1 MFSISNNK
9 LHFDPQLATKDLQ
22 SIIDQYSVAGTGDV
36 SDFNLPTDATSYTT
50 DTYGEGTTWFIRSA
64 PQTFSG
70 TVEHCKVKID
80 GDLEINFNILADTN
94 ENKEIFTGVSG
105 GNSITIGGATSSI
118 IAGGSLTITNDIT
131 INDNIFG
138 GSDENKTVYSDV
150 SSKQISIGSGSSVVK
165 FNSTKSIVIPVGT
178 TAQRDDA
185 GGKVVGSIRYN
196 STDST
201 FEGCDGTNWGSLG
214 GVKDVDQNTYI
225 EAESSPGADNN
236 ELKFVT
242 NGGEKMI
249 IKPDGKVG
257 IGTSSPEKLLDI
269 NGDTV
274 IRGNFDVR
282 GDITYVNTSNLD
294 ISDNVIVLNKGLG
307 SNSNTNVTSGI
318 LVQRDKVTTHTIVV
332 TVADSGGNKYYLNG
346 VLTPNITLVKGDTY
360 IFDQGDSSNGSH
372 PLRFSTTKNGT
383 HNSGTEY
390 TTGITKSGDPS
401 YNPGSNSSKVTFVV
415 PNNAPSPLYY
425 YCGAHSGMGNDN
437 ENTVKARDNNQFM
450 GWDDSTS
457 TFILGETSND
467 GEQSPAGITMVSKSN
482 LNMKDLNATKVV
494 SVDAEITNKL
504 EVVDISS
511 TNHIDAKD
519 LSSNRIQV
527 TTLLIDDHVEMT
539 PTIQAGDFKLPNP
552 DTNNIFKLSDLVGP
566 PNTITIN
573 STSNTALDFSII
585 IQPVVRYFV
594 GFTADK
600 LPMITHLN
608 VKLLDET
615 NNAVLLNTSLSS
627 NDISDFEQL
636 TTIKFNKQAGT
647 SSFSGNTYTFN
658 NLTALD
664 DTKTYKAE
672 ISFKNYHPTIYTTN
686 QTNLSLVVANAP
698 GVINSITI
706 SIPDLSLG
714 STSTASYTIDNNPR
728 FSINWNEPSAGDGN
742 VISYT
747 LQYEST
753 AKLNSASAGGD
764 TQTVT
769 TSNTTLNKN
778 LSTGI
783 LYGTKYKYR
792 IKATNDA
799 GATAA
804 YGNWITSSKYTTVPS
819 KPSLSRIDTTDINLD
834 NWSASQ
840 EFGDVVE
847 LGTGFGGSNYEYAKY
862 ESNSWNKYD
871 PDNRKLLRSAYVASN
886 AISFG
891 TVSDIN
897 CSNTLAE
904 EPSNWLFKFEVLNDS
919 GATQKSVSK
928 NISAYSGGNTRHS
941 GETFNES
948 YEDCAMTIN
957 LKDKYPNG
965 TGSNTTQ
972 NKGGFWTAA
981 NITGLSAKI
990 PTNVTK
996 GTIKLTTDVPSI
1008 TTTSYKSST
1017 FDFMTDTLSVSP
1029 TISYNNQNDR
1039 LIGVKA
1045 SPGVTW
1051 ICGVASLNANT
1062 LLEID
1067 LNATNLASA
1076 APSSGGIF
1084 RGDYKQLEVE
1094 STPTNLVLATT
1105 IKVNNGTYG
1114 SGTTGNNGNSISY
1127 TNFSHPDI
1135 KIQDVSLLGD
1145 TTISFT
1151 AYNIHGTTATNRT
1164 IKLLRDKN
1172 SVNNPLLNYRY
1183 VSWNNTLAHNNVS
1196 PSVSGLASF
1205 NNTVQLPSHELL
1217 LWDGNF
1223 TSDSS
1228 KYVDFRGIYNKNLAG
1243 SVQGTGYES
1252 VTTTSWLTNDKK
1264 WALFKLTN
1272 TIQTAGTSSF
1282 GIKFTTPSGHSF
1294 STGSAREASGFECNI
1309 LLPSMLSGQEGT
1321 LFWYNVNENYQ
1332 SESGKDT
1339 GTGATGVTG
1348 LGVFDSKTRTTTY
1361 TTYKI
1366 TPPVPATSSQVPTD
1380 IWIRIGLD
1388 KGANAIQISN
1398 IQFVST

>member
-50 DTYGEGTTWFIRSA
+50 DTYGEGTTWFIRSS

-70 TVEHCKVKID
+70 TIEHCKVKID
-80 GDLEINFNILADTN
+80 GDLEVNFNILADAN
-94 ENKEIFTGVSG
+94 ENKEIFTGVTG
-105 GNSITIGGATSSI
+105 GNLVTIGGATSSI
-118 IAGGSLTITNDIT
+118 VAGGSLTITNDIT

-138 GSDENKTVYSDV
+138 GSDENKTIFSDV
-150 SSKQISIGSGSSVVK
+150 SSKEISIGSGTSVLK

-257 IGTSSPEKLLDI
+257 IGTSSPEKLLEV

-282 GDITYVNTSNLD
+282 GNITYVNTSNLD

-332 TVADSGGNKYYLNG
+332 TVANSGGNKYYLDG

-360 IFDQGDSSNGSH
+360 IFDQSDGTNGSH
-372 PLRFSTTKNGT
+372 PLRFSTTKDGS
-383 HNSGTEY
+383 HDSGAEY

-401 YNPGSNSSKVTFVV
+401 YSPGSNSSKVTFVV

-425 YCGAHSGMGNDN
+425 YCGNHSGMGNDN

-450 GWDDSTS
+450 GWDDSAS
-457 TFILGETSND
+457 TFILGETAND
-467 GEQSPAGITMVSKSN
+467 GQQSPAGITMVSKSN
-482 LNMKDLNATKVV
+482 LNIKDLNATKVV

-504 EVVDISS
+504 QVVDISS

-519 LSSNRIQV
+519 ISSNKIQV
-527 TTLLIDDHVEMT
+527 TTLLIDDNVEMT

-566 PNTITIN
+566 PKSITIN
-573 STSNTALDFSII
+573 SISNTALDFSVI
-585 IQPVVRYFV
+585 IQPVIRYFV

-608 VKLLDET
+608 VKLLDEA

-658 NLTALD
+658 NLSALD

-686 QTNLSLVVANAP
+686 QTSLSLVVANAP

-714 STSTASYTIDNNPR
+714 STSSASYTIDNNPR

-753 AKLNSASAGGD
+753 AKLNSASAGSD
-764 TQTVT
+764 TQTIT
-769 TSNTTLNKN
+769 TSNTNLNKN

-819 KPSLSRIDTTDINLD
+819 KPSLERIDQTDINL
-834 NWSASQ
+834 NSWTSSQ
-840 EFGDVVE
+840 EFADIVE
-847 LGTGFGGSNYEYAKY
+847 TNSGSGGSNYGYAKY
-862 ESNSWNKYD
+862 ESASWNLY
-871 PDNRKLLRSAYVASN
+871 NTSSRKLLRSAYVAAN

-891 TVSDIN
+891 NVTDIN

-904 EPSNWLFKFEVLNDS
+904 DPSNWLFKFEILNDS
-919 GATQKSVSK
+919 GVTQKNVTK
-928 NISAYSGGNTRHS
+928 NIGGYTGGNTRHT
-941 GETFNES
+941 GETFTES
-948 YEDCAMTIN
+948 NEDCNMNIN
-957 LKDKYPNG
+957 LIDKYPNG
-965 TGSNTTQ
+965 VGNNTTE
-972 NKGGFWTAA
+972 NKGGFWTTA
-981 NITGLSAKI
+981 NISNLSVKI
-990 PTNVTK
+990 PNTVNK
-996 GTIKLTTDVPSI
+996 GVVKLTSDIPSI
-1008 TTTSYKSST
+1008 TIGSQKVT
-1017 FDFMTDTLSVSP
+1017 FFNFMTDTLSVSP
-1029 TISYNNQNDR
+1029 TITYNNQNDR

-1045 SPGVTW
+1045 NPSVTW
-1051 ICGVASLNANT
+1051 ICGVASLNINT

-1067 LNATNLASA
+1067 LNTSNLASNTPA
-1076 APSSGGIF
+1076 SGGIF
-1084 RGDYKQLEVE
+1084 RGDYKQLTVE
-1094 STPTNLVLATT
+1094 SNPSNIVLPVD
-1105 IKVNNGTYG
+1105 IKVNDNSYGT
-1114 SGTTGNNGNSISY
+1114 GTTGNSGNSIAY

-1145 TTISFT
+1145 ISISFT
-1151 AYNIHGTTATNRT
+1151 AYNIQGTTNTTRT

-1172 SVNNPLLNYRY
+1172 SITNPLLNYRY
-1183 VSWNNTLAHNNVS
+1183 TSWDNTLAYNNVS
-1196 PSVSGLASF
+1196 PSVSGLATF
-1205 NNTVQLPSHELL
+1205 NNTVQLPSQELL

-1243 SVQGTGYES
+1243 SVQATGYES
-1252 VTTTSWLTNDKK
+1252 VTTTSWLTSDKK

-1282 GIKFTTPSGHSF
+1282 GIKFSTPSGHSF

-1332 SESGKDT
+1332 AESGKDT
-1339 GTGATGVTG
+1339 GTGVGGVTG

-1366 TPPVPATSSQVPTD
+1366 TPPVPATISQVSSD

-1388 KGANAIQISN
+1388 KGTNAIQISN

>member
-9 LHFDPQLATKDLQ
+9 LHFNPQLATNDLQ
-22 SIIDQYSVAGTGDV
+22 SIINKYSVAGTGDV

-50 DTYGEGTTWFIRSA
+50 DTYGEGTSWFIRSA

-70 TVEHCKVKID
+70 SVEHCKVKID
-80 GDLEINFNILADTN
+80 GDLEVNFNILADAN
-94 ENKEIFTGVSG
+94 ENKEIFKGVTG
-105 GNSITIGGATSSI
+105 GNTITIGGATSSI

-225 EAESSPGADNN
+225 EAETSPGADNN
-236 ELKFVT
+236 ELKFFT

-249 IKPDGKVG
+249 IKADGKIG
-257 IGTSSPEKLLDI
+257 IGTSSPEKLLEV

-318 LVQRDKVTTHTIVV
+318 LVQRDKVTTHTIAV
-332 TVADSGGNKYYLNG
+332 TVANSGGNKYYLDG

-360 IFDQGDSSNGSH
+360 IFDQSDSSNSSH
-372 PLRFSTTKNGT
+372 PLKFSTTKNGT
-383 HNSGTEY
+383 HGGGSAY
-390 TTGITKSGDPS
+390 TSGITETGTAGTD
-401 YNPGSNSSKVTFVV
+401 GKVTFVV

-425 YCGAHSGMGNDN
+425 YCVNHSGMGNDN
-437 ENTVKARDNNQFM
+437 ENTVKTRDNNQFM

-482 LNMKDLNATKVV
+482 LNMKDLNANKIV
-494 SVDAEITNKL
+494 SVNAEITSKIEALDVSCNNHL
-504 EVVDISS
+504 SS
-511 TNHIDAKD
+511 KD

-527 TTLLIDDHVEMT
+527 TTLLVDDHVVMT

-552 DTNNIFKLSDLVGP
+552 DTNNVFKLSDLVGP
-566 PNTITIN
+566 PDSITIN
-573 STSNTALDFSII
+573 STSNTAVDFSII

-608 VKLLDET
+608 VKLSDES
-615 NNAVLLNTSLSS
+615 NNAVILNTSLSS
-627 NDISDFEQL
+627 SDINDFEQL

-647 SSFSGNTYTFN
+647 SSFSGNTYTFK

-686 QTNLSLVVANAP
+686 QTSLSLVVANAP
-698 GVINSITI
+698 GLINSITI

-747 LQYEST
+747 VQYEST
-753 AKLNSASAGGD
+753 AKLNSASSGGD

-769 TSNTTLNKN
+769 TSNRTLSKN

-783 LYGTKYKYR
+783 LYGTKYRYR

-834 NWSASQ
+834 NWNSSQ

-847 LGTGFGGSNYEYAKY
+847 LGTSFGGSNYEYAKY
-862 ESNSWNKYD
+862 ESNNWNKYD
-871 PDNRKLLRSAYVASN
+871 TDNRKLLRSAYVAAN

-891 TVSDIN
+891 TVTDLN

-928 NISAYSGGNTRHS
+928 NISGYSSGNTRHS
-941 GETFNES
+941 GQTFNES
-948 YEDCAMTIN
+948 YQDCTMTIN

-965 TGSNTTQ
+965 TGNNTTE
-972 NKGGFWTAA
+972 NKGGFWTRV
-981 NITGLSAKI
+981 NISGLSAKI

-996 GTIKLTTDVPSI
+996 GTIKLTADVPSI
-1008 TTTSYKSST
+1008 STTSYKSTS

-1029 TISYNNQNDR
+1029 SIAYNNQNDR

-1045 SPGVTW
+1045 NPGITW

-1094 STPTNLVLATT
+1094 STPTNIVLSTV
-1105 IKVNNGTYG
+1105 IKVNDATYG
-1114 SGTTGNNGNSISY
+1114 SGTTGNSGNSISY

-1151 AYNIHGTTATNRT
+1151 AYNIHGTTSTDRT

-1172 SVNNPLLNYRY
+1172 SINNPLLSYRY
-1183 VSWNNTLAHNNVS
+1183 VSWNNSLAHDNVS
-1196 PSVSGLASF
+1196 PSVSGLSTF

-1228 KYVDFRGIYNKNLAG
+1228 KYIDFRAKYNKNLSG

-1252 VTTTSWLTNDKK
+1252 VTTTNWTSNDKK
-1264 WALFKLTN
+1264 WALFKLPN
-1272 TIQTAGTSSF
+1272 TIQSAGTSSF

-1294 STGSAREASGFECNI
+1294 STGSAREATGFECNI

-1332 SESGKDT
+1332 SETGKDT
-1339 GTGATGVTG
+1339 GTGANGVTG

-1366 TPPVPATSSQVPTD
+1366 TPPVPATSSQVPSD
-1380 IWIRIGLD
+1380 IWIRIGLN

>member
-105 GNSITIGGATSSI
+105 GNTITIGGATSSI

-257 IGTSSPEKLLDI
+257 IGTSSPEKLLEV

-318 LVQRDKVTTHTIVV
+318 LVQRDKVTTHTYAV
-332 TVADSGGNKYYLNG
+332 TVVSSKFYLNG
-346 VLTPNITLVKGDTY
+346 VEAPSITLVKGDTY
-360 IFDQGDSSNGSH
+360 IFDQSDSSNGTH
-372 PLRFSTTKNGT
+372 PFKFSTIQDGT
-383 HNSGTEY
+383 WASGGTEY
-390 TTGITKSGDPS
+390 TSGITVTGTRGTD
-401 YNPGSNSSKVTFVV
+401 GKVTFVV

-425 YCGAHSGMGNDN
+425 YCGNHSGMGVNN
-437 ENTVKARDNNQFM
+437 ENVVKTRDNNQFM

-457 TFILGETSND
+457 TFILGETVND

-482 LNMKDLNATKVV
+482 LNMKDLNATTVV
-494 SVDAEITNKL
+494 SVNAEITSKIEALDVSCNNHLSSK
-504 EVVDISS
+504 DISC
-511 TNHIDAKD
+511 
-519 LSSNRIQV
+519 NRIQIS
-527 TTLLIDDHVEMT
+527 TLLVDGDLEMT

-552 DTNNIFKLSDLVGP
+552 DTNNVFKLSELVGP
-566 PNTITIN
+566 PDSITIS
-573 STSNTALDFSII
+573 STSNTAVDFSII

-608 VKLLDET
+608 VKLSDES
-615 NNAVLLNTSLSS
+615 NNAVILNTSLSS
-627 NDISDFEQL
+627 SDINDFEQL

-647 SSFSGNTYTFN
+647 SSFSGNTYTFK

-686 QTNLSLVVANAP
+686 QTSLSLVVANAP

-714 STSTASYTIDNNPR
+714 STSSASYTIDNNPR

-747 LQYEST
+747 IQYEST
-753 AKLNSASAGGD
+753 AKLNSASAGSD
-764 TQTVT
+764 TQTIT
-769 TSNTTLNKN
+769 TSSTSLNKN

-792 IKATNDA
+792 IQATNDA

-871 PDNRKLLRSAYVASN
+871 TDNRKLLRSAYVASN

-928 NISAYSGGNTRHS
+928 NISAYSVGNTRHS

-1151 AYNIHGTTATNRT
+1151 AYNIHGTTSTDRT

-1172 SVNNPLLNYRY
+1172 SINNPLLSYRY
-1183 VSWNNTLAHNNVS
+1183 VSWNNSLAHDNVS
-1196 PSVSGLASF
+1196 PSVSGLSTF

>member
-9 LHFDPQLATKDLQ
+9 LHFNPQLATNDLQ
-22 SIIDQYSVAGTGDV
+22 SIIDKYSVAGTGDV

-80 GDLEINFNILADTN
+80 GDLEVNYNILADAN
-94 ENKEIFTGVSG
+94 ENKEIFTGVTG
-105 GNSITIGGATSSI
+105 GNTITIGGATSSI
-118 IAGGSLTITNDIT
+118 ITGGSLTITNDIT

-138 GSDENKTVYSDV
+138 GSDENKTVYSDI
-150 SSKQISIGSGSSVVK
+150 SSKEISIGSGSSVVK

-236 ELKFVT
+236 ELKFFT
-242 NGGEKMI
+242 DGSEKMI

-257 IGTSSPEKLLDI
+257 IGTSSPEKLLEV

-282 GDITYVNTSNLD
+282 GAITYVNTSNLD

-318 LVQRDKVTTHTIVV
+318 LVQRDKITTHTYTV
-332 TVADSGGNKYYLNG
+332 TVVSGKFYLNG
-346 VLTPNITLVKGDTY
+346 VEAPSITLVKGDTY
-360 IFDQGDSSNGSH
+360 IFDQSDSSNSSH
-372 PLRFSTTKNGT
+372 PFRFSTTQDGT
-383 HNSGTEY
+383 WGSGGTEY

-401 YNPGSNSSKVTFVV
+401 YSPGSNNSKVTFVV
-415 PNNAPSPLYY
+415 PSNAPSPLYY
-425 YCGAHSGMGNDN
+425 YCGNHSGMGVNN
-437 ENTVKARDNNQFM
+437 ENVVKTRENNQFM

-457 TFILGETSND
+457 TFILGETTND

-494 SVDAEITNKL
+494 SVNAEITSKIEALDVSCNNHLSSK
-504 EVVDISS
+504 DISC
-511 TNHIDAKD
+511 
-519 LSSNRIQV
+519 NRIQL
-527 TTLLIDDHVEMT
+527 TTLLVDGDLEMT

-566 PNTITIN
+566 PDSITIN
-573 STSNTALDFSII
+573 STSNTAVDFSII

-608 VKLLDET
+608 VKLLDEA
-615 NNAVLLNTSLSS
+615 NNAVILDTSLSS
-627 NDISDFEQL
+627 SDISDFEQL

-647 SSFSGNTYTFN
+647 SSFSGNTYTFK

-686 QTNLSLVVANAP
+686 QTSLSLVVANAP
-698 GVINSITI
+698 GLINSITI

-714 STSTASYTIDNNPR
+714 STSTLVYTVDDNPR

-747 LQYEST
+747 IQYEST

-769 TSNTTLNKN
+769 TSNTTLSKN
-778 LSTGI
+778 LSSGV

-792 IKATNDA
+792 IQTTNDA
-799 GATAA
+799 GATSA
-804 YGNWITSSKYTTVPS
+804 YGNWITSSKYTTVPT

-834 NWSASQ
+834 NWNSSQ

-847 LGTGFGGSNYEYAKY
+847 LGTSFGGSNYEYAKY
-862 ESNSWNKYD
+862 ESNTWNKYD
-871 PDNRKLLRSAYVASN
+871 TDTRKLLRSAYVSAN
-886 AISFG
+886 AISFD
-891 TVSDIN
+891 TVSDLN

-919 GATQKSVSK
+919 GTTQKSVSK
-928 NISAYSGGNTRHS
+928 NISAYSAGSTRHT

-948 YEDCAMTIN
+948 YEDCTMTIN
-957 LKDKYPNG
+957 LIDKYPNG
-965 TGSNTTQ
+965 TGNNTTE
-972 NKGGFWTAA
+972 NKGGFWTVA
-981 NITGLSAKI
+981 NISGLSAKI
-990 PTNVTK
+990 PTTVTK

-1008 TTTSYKSST
+1008 TTTSHKSTS

-1029 TISYNNQNDR
+1029 SITYNNQNDR

-1045 SPGVTW
+1045 NPGVTW

-1094 STPTNLVLATT
+1094 SNPTNIVLSTV
-1105 IKVNNGTYG
+1105 IKVNDVTYG

-1151 AYNIHGTTATNRT
+1151 AYNIHGTTDTDRT

-1172 SVNNPLLNYRY
+1172 SINSPLLNYRY
-1183 VSWNNTLAHNNVS
+1183 VSWNNSLAYDNVS
-1196 PSVSGLASF
+1196 PSVSGLSTF
-1205 NNTVQLPSHELL
+1205 DNTVQLPSHELL

-1264 WALFKLTN
+1264 WALFKLPN
-1272 TIQTAGTSSF
+1272 TIQSAGTSSF
-1282 GIKFTTPSGHSF
+1282 GIKFSTPTGHSF

-1332 SESGKDT
+1332 SETGKDT
-1339 GTGATGVTG
+1339 GTGANGVTG
-1348 LGVFDSKTRTTTY
+1348 LGVFDSKTQTSTY
-1361 TTYKI
+1361 TTFKI
-1366 TPPVPATSSQVPTD
+1366 TPPVPSTSSQVPSD

-1398 IQFVST
+1398 IQFVSV

>member
-9 LHFDPQLATKDLQ
+9 LHFNPQLATNDLQ
-22 SIIDQYSVAGTGDV
+22 SIIDQYSVAGTGSVADL
-36 SDFNLPTDATSYTT
+36 NLPTDATSY
-50 DTYGEGTTWFIRSA
+50 DVVDKGEGTTWFIRSA

-94 ENKEIFTGVSG
+94 ENKEIFTGVTG
-105 GNSITIGGATSSI
+105 GKLITIGGATSSI
-118 IAGGSLTITNDIT
+118 VAGGSLTITNDIT

-138 GSDENKTVYSDV
+138 GSDENKTIYSDV
-150 SSKQISIGSGSSVVK
+150 SSKEISIGSGSSVVK

-185 GGKVVGSIRYN
+185 GGKVAGSIRYN
-196 STDST
+196 SQDST

-236 ELKFVT
+236 ELKFFT
-242 NGGEKMI
+242 AGSEKMI
-249 IKPDGKVG
+249 IKTDGKIG
-257 IGTSSPEKLLDI
+257 IGTSSPEKVLDI

-294 ISDNVIVLNKGLG
+294 IPDNVIVLNKGLG

-318 LVQRDKVTTHTIVV
+318 LVQRDKVTTHTYAV
-332 TVADSGGNKYYLNG
+332 TVVSSKFYLNG
-346 VLTPNITLVKGDTY
+346 VEAPNITLVKGDTY
-360 IFDQGDSSNGSH
+360 VFDQSDSSNGTH
-372 PLRFSTTKNGT
+372 PLKFSTVQDGT
-383 HNSGTEY
+383 WAGGGTEY
-390 TTGITKSGDPS
+390 TSGITVTGTRGTD
-401 YNPGSNSSKVTFVV
+401 GKVTFVV

-425 YCGAHSGMGNDN
+425 YCGNHSGMGVNN
-437 ENTVKARDNNQFM
+437 ENVVKTRDNNQFM

-457 TFILGETSND
+457 TFILGETTND

-494 SVDAEITNKL
+494 SVNAEITNEL
-504 EVVDISS
+504 QVVDISS

-519 LSSNRIQV
+519 ISCNRIQIS
-527 TTLLIDDHVEMT
+527 TLLVDGDLEMT

-834 NWSASQ
+834 NWNASQ

-847 LGTGFGGSNYEYAKY
+847 LGTNFGGSNYEYAKY
-862 ESNSWNKYD
+862 ESNTWNKYD
-871 PDNRKLLRSAYVASN
+871 TDNRKLLRSAYVASN

-891 TVSDIN
+891 TVTDIN

-904 EPSNWLFKFEVLNDS
+904 EPSNWAFKFEVLNES
-919 GATQKSVSK
+919 GTTQKSVSETL
-928 NISAYSGGNTRHS
+928 SGYTGGNTRHS
-941 GETFNES
+941 GQTFNKS
-948 YEDCAMTIN
+948 AQDCAMTIN

-1008 TTTSYKSST
+1008 TTTSHKSTT
-1017 FDFMTDTLSVSP
+1017 FDFMTDTLSASP
-1029 TISYNNQNDR
+1029 TITYNNQNNR

-1045 SPGVTW
+1045 SPGITW

-1067 LNATNLASA
+1067 LKADILASA
-1076 APSSGGIF
+1076 TPASGGIF

-1094 STPTNLVLATT
+1094 STPTNIVLSTV
-1105 IKVNNGTYG
+1105 IKVNNATYG
-1114 SGTTGNNGNSISY
+1114 NGTTGNSGNSITY

-1172 SVNNPLLNYRY
+1172 SINNPLLSYRY
-1183 VSWNNTLAHNNVS
+1183 VSWNNTLAHDNVS
-1196 PSVSGLASF
+1196 PTVSGLSVF

-1252 VTTTSWLTNDKK
+1252 VTTTSWIANEKK

-1339 GTGATGVTG
+1339 GTGAGGVTG

-1366 TPPVPATSSQVPTD
+1366 TPPVPAINSQVPAD
-1380 IWIRIGLD
+1380 IWIRVGLD

>member
-80 GDLEINFNILADTN
+80 GDLEINFNILADAN

-118 IAGGSLTITNDIT
+118 VAGGSLTITNDIT

-178 TAQRDDA
+178 TVQRDDA

-257 IGTSSPEKLLDI
+257 IGTSSPEKLLEV

-332 TVADSGGNKYYLNG
+332 TVANSGGNKYYLNG

-360 IFDQGDSSNGSH
+360 IFDQSDSSNGSH
-372 PLRFSTTKNGT
+372 PLRFSTTKDGT
-383 HNSGTEY
+383 HDSGAEY

-401 YNPGSNSSKVTFVV
+401 YSPGSNSSKVTFVV

-437 ENTVKARDNNQFM
+437 ENTVKSRDNNQFM

-457 TFILGETSND
+457 TFILGETAND

-494 SVDAEITNKL
+494 TVDAEVTNKL
-504 EVVDISS
+504 QVVDISS

-527 TTLLIDDHVEMT
+527 TTLLVDDHVVMT

-566 PNTITIN
+566 PDSITIS
-573 STSNTALDFSII
+573 STSNTAVDFSII

-608 VKLLDET
+608 VKLLDES

-627 NDISDFEQL
+627 SDINDFEQL
-636 TTIKFNKQAGT
+636 TTIKFNKQTGT
-647 SSFSGNTYTFN
+647 SSFSGNTYTFKN
-658 NLTALD
+658 ITALD

-686 QTNLSLVVANAP
+686 QTSLSLVVANAP
-698 GVINSITI
+698 GLINSITI

-747 LQYEST
+747 IQYEST
-753 AKLNSASAGGD
+753 AKLNSASAGSD
-764 TQTVT
+764 TQTIT
-769 TSNTTLNKN
+769 TSSTSLNKN
-778 LSTGI
+778 LSNGI

-792 IKATNDA
+792 IQATNDA

-871 PDNRKLLRSAYVASN
+871 TDNRKLLRSAYVASN

-948 YEDCAMTIN
+948 YQDCAMTIN

-1008 TTTSYKSST
+1008 STASYKSTT

-1029 TISYNNQNDR
+1029 TITYNNQNDR

-1151 AYNIHGTTATNRT
+1151 AYNIHGTTDTNRT

-1172 SVNNPLLNYRY
+1172 SINNPLLNYRY
-1183 VSWNNTLAHNNVS
+1183 VSWNNTLAHDNVS

-1205 NNTVQLPSHELL
+1205 NNTVQLSSHELL

-1366 TPPVPATSSQVPTD
+1366 TPPVPAINSQVPAD